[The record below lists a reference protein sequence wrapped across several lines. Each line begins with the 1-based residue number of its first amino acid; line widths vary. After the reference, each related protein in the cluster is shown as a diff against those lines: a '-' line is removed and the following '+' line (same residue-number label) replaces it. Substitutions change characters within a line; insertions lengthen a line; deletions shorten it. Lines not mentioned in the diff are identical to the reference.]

1 MEVVTLSD
9 RMEERRE
16 RTLRFIGEYAAV
28 HGKGLTYLEIMRN
41 CGHNS
46 LYTVVTDVKVL
57 RERGLLSEERDSW
70 GGVSAAEQYTNR
82 GAVNI
87 QILGSVR
94 CGEPN
99 EAVENVEES
108 MLFPVE
114 LLGSGEFFMLR
125 ARGESMVNAGIF
137 DGDLIVVR
145 RQPTA
150 NNGEIVVAG
159 VDGDL
164 ATAKKLEIRGGKY
177 YLVPCS
183 EETDDNGNP
192 FEEIDLQEHEHWE
205 IFGKVLWSIHQ
216 PKARRW

>member
-1 MEVVTLSD
+1 MILWKFPYAIFSSSSSLIPLP
-9 RMEERRE
+9 RR
-16 RTLRFIGEYAAV
+16 IS
-28 HGKGLTYLEIMRN
+28 K
-41 CGHNS
+41 
-46 LYTVVTDVKVL
+46 
-57 RERGLLSEERDSW
+57 
-70 GGVSAAEQYTNR
+70 
-82 GAVNI
+82 
-87 QILGSVR
+87 
-94 CGEPN
+94 
-99 EAVENVEES
+99 
-108 MLFPVE
+108 
-114 LLGSGEFFMLR
+114 
-125 ARGESMVNAGIF
+125 NAGIF

-183 EETDDNGNP
+183 DETDDYGNP

>member
-1 MEVVTLSD
+1 MTD
-9 RMEERRE
+9 RIEERRE
-16 RTLRFIGEYAAV
+16 RTLQYIGEYSALY
-28 HGKGLTYLEIMRN
+28 GKGPTYREIMKH
-41 CGHNS
+41 CGQKS
-46 LYTVVTDVKVL
+46 LQSVYDDVKGL
-57 RERGLLSEERDSW
+57 RGQGRLSEERDSW
-70 GGVSAAEQYTNR
+70 GGVSVIPQYTNQ
-82 GAVNI
+82 GAVNV

-99 EAVENVEES
+99 EAVENIEES
-108 MLFPVE
+108 MLLPVE

-125 ARGESMVNAGIF
+125 ARGDSMVNAGIF

-150 NNGEIVVAG
+150 ENGEIVIAG

-183 EETDDNGNP
+183 DETDDYGRP
-192 FEEIDLQEHEHWE
+192 FREIDLQEHERWE
-205 IFGKVLWSIHQ
+205 IFGRVVLSIHR
-216 PKARRW
+216 PHARRR

>member
-1 MEVVTLSD
+1 MTD
-9 RMEERRE
+9 RIEARRE
-16 RTLRFIGEYAAV
+16 KTLQYIGEYSAA
-28 HGKGLTYLEIMRN
+28 HGKGPNYREIMRN

-46 LYTVVTDVKVL
+46 LYTVVTDVKAL
-57 RERGLLSEERDSW
+57 REEGRLSEERDSW
-70 GGVSAAEQYTNR
+70 GGVSVIPQYTNQGVR
-82 GAVNI
+82 NV

-99 EAVENVEES
+99 EAVENIEES
-108 MLFPVE
+108 MLLPVE

-125 ARGESMVNAGIF
+125 ARGDSMVNAGIF

-150 NNGEIVVAG
+150 ENGEIVIAG

-192 FEEIDLQEHEHWE
+192 FEEIDLQEYEQWE
-205 IFGKVLWSIHQ
+205 IFGRVILSIHR
-216 PKARRW
+216 PKARRR